1 MEEILKKSIKFEKE
15 SNKNKKYSVEFNNIN
30 EYIKILISSIGE
42 IPSVSYEKKINLSD
56 VKNNR
61 YLSICENISEV
72 FISLEPQ
79 LKSINELK
87 LIEEDKK
94 INLIIPLP
102 NPLVKSVTFSIPEI
116 QKDTNFEIKELYKII
131 NQQQV
136 IINKLNERVAILE
149 EKEREREK
157 EKEKEREEAQFY
169 ICKNSKI
176 IPNDREKDLSIRK
189 WIDNN
194 KKDFKIKLLYRKS
207 RDGSQSSIYH
217 NLCDNKSNL
226 LTIIETDNNVKFGG
240 FASKSWGVPNQYIE
254 KAFMFSLNQMKK
266 FERLNNDNAMHNGS
280 SYGPVF
286 GNEWDIYINSSMASG
301 AEQIGS
307 RNVFFKKYEINNNGS
322 FNVKEIEVF
331 QIE

>member
-30 EYIKILISSIGE
+30 EYIKICISSLGE

-56 VKNNR
+56 LKNNR

-79 LKSINELK
+79 LKNINELK

-136 IINKLNERVAILE
+136 IIIKLNERVTILE
-149 EKEREREK
+149 EKESERERER
-157 EKEKEREEAQFY
+157 EREEAQFY
-169 ICKNSKI
+169 ICKNSTI
-176 IPNDREKDLSIRK
+176 IPNDREKDLSKRK

-194 KKDFKIKLLYRKS
+194 KKDLILKLNYCIERVEMEVKVVFIIIYVIIKV
-207 RDGSQSSIYH
+207 IY
-217 NLCDNKSNL
+217 
-226 LTIIETDNNVKFGG
+226 
-240 FASKSWGVPNQYIE
+240 
-254 KAFMFSLNQMKK
+254 
-266 FERLNNDNAMHNGS
+266 
-280 SYGPVF
+280 
-286 GNEWDIYINSSMASG
+286 
-301 AEQIGS
+301 
-307 RNVFFKKYEINNNGS
+307 
-322 FNVKEIEVF
+322 
-331 QIE
+331 